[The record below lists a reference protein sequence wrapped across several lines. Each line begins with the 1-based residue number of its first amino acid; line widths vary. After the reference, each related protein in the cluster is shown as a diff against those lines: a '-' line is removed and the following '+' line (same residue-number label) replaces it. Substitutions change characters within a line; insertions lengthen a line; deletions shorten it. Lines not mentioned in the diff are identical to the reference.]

1 MLSPETANVSVDFSS
16 KMKLSHSSV
25 FVIKGYIFNKKSR
38 NKKRKLNIRLM
49 IISLLIPGVTL

>member
-1 MLSPETANVSVDFSS
+1 MLSPETANASVDFSS

-38 NKKRKLNIRLM
+38 NKKTKLNIRLM